1 MVRNVPGRVYITA
14 YILPAAGDGGAFG
27 LIMGDLSTALIIG
40 AGIEMMYVGLVTN
53 GGNIPADECLAG
65 VVAIPIA
72 LASGM
77 DAKSAIV
84 LALPFGLL
92 GVLMDQIK
100 RFINGYFANLAD
112 KYAEQGNDKGIE
124 RCAVLYP
131 MAAGLLLRFPPV
143 FILIYFGTDMVQ
155 KILNVLPE
163 WFTNGLSVAGGV
175 LPALGFA
182 ITIFVVGKSMLIPF
196 FILGFFFIQYF
207 QISTIGAAIFGICMA
222 LLIIGFRR
230 EKEAA

>member
-1 MVRNVPGRVYITA
+1 
-14 YILPAAGDGGAFG
+14 
-27 LIMGDLSTALIIG
+27 
-40 AGIEMMYVGLVTN
+40 VTN

-77 DAKSAIV
+77 DAQSAIV

-196 FILGFFFIQYF
+196 FILGFFLIQYF

>member
-1 MVRNVPGRVYITA
+1 
-14 YILPAAGDGGAFG
+14 
-27 LIMGDLSTALIIG
+27 
-40 AGIEMMYVGLVTN
+40 
-53 GGNIPADECLAG
+53 
-65 VVAIPIA
+65 
-72 LASGM
+72 
-77 DAKSAIV
+77 
-84 LALPFGLL
+84 
-92 GVLMDQIK
+92 
-100 RFINGYFANLAD
+100 
-112 KYAEQGNDKGIE
+112 
-124 RCAVLYP
+124 

-143 FILIYFGTDMVQ
+143 FILIYFGTDLVQ
-155 KILNVLPE
+155 KILNVLPG

-222 LLIIGFRR
+222 LLIICFRR